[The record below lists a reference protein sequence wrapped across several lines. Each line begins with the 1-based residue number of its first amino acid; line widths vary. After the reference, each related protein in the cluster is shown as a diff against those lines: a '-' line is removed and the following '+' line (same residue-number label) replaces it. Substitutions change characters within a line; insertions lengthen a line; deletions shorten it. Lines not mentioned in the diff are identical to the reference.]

1 MLAQFVTIQYFYI
14 GYIFYY
20 ESNNFVYAGRISKE
34 KGIEELIQVFLSTQN
49 PNFILQIIGKGP
61 EYVSFSE
68 KYKNSKIQFLGEMS
82 NEDVLNHIS
91 KSYMVIT
98 TTKLFEG
105 QPTLLCEASS
115 LGVPSIF
122 PSTGGIN
129 EFFPED
135 YKLSFEQFDYEDL
148 KNTISFA
155 MSNTEIK
162 NFGIEN
168 NNFIKRQL
176 NEISMI
182 ENMNK
187 FLNDE

>member
-1 MLAQFVTIQYFYI
+1 MCLPYF
-14 GYIFYY
+14 
-20 ESNNFVYAGRISKE
+20 
-34 KGIEELIQVFLSTQN
+34 
-49 PNFILQIIGKGP
+49 
-61 EYVSFSE
+61 
-68 KYKNSKIQFLGEMS
+68 
-82 NEDVLNHIS
+82 
-91 KSYMVIT
+91 
-98 TTKLFEG
+98 
-105 QPTLLCEASS
+105 LL
-115 LGVPSIF
+115 
-122 PSTGGIN
+122 TGGIN